1 MEFLS
6 KLKVLTCLLNCLFF
20 LIFSVTLN
28 RPVERH
34 PNFHLFCCM
43 NPSTDINKRSLP
55 QSLRTRYTELYV
67 DEMTEDSEL
76 RVLISSYLP
85 DEAHPFINGIIKLR
99 RGEGEREERR
109 KQCNELL
116 IF

>member
-1 MEFLS
+1 MGNVHILNCFFSYFLS
-6 KLKVLTCLLNCLFF
+6 DTK
-20 LIFSVTLN
+20 
-28 RPVERH
+28 PVERH

-55 QSLRTRYTELYV
+55 QSLRTRFTELYV

-85 DEAHPFINGIIKLR
+85 DEAHPLINGIIKLG
-99 RGEGEREERR
+99 RGERGESNVV
-109 KQCNELL
+109 KCYF
-116 IF
+116 I